1 MSVRLLA
8 ALVALSVPAAPAA
21 APDPFAHVFER
32 LYNWDF
38 AAANRSVDAHI
49 AARPA
54 DPLGHAVRGAVLLFE
69 EMDRLGILESEFFAS
84 DKRIAEKKKPKADP
98 ELRRRL
104 FAAVAEA
111 RRLGTARL
119 AADPEERNALF
130 ALCMASG
137 VATDYTSFVEKG
149 LWSALKMA
157 RESHDYALRLLR
169 RDPSFRDAYLTTGLH
184 EYLVGSLPFFARW
197 FVRFEDTAGDKRQAV
212 KHLELVAR
220 EGRYYKPFAKVL
232 LAVIHLREKRP
243 LEAERLLAE
252 LSREYPENP
261 MVRRELAKLAERTR
275 KAAEEA
281 QGR

>member
-1 MSVRLLA
+1 MSARLLA
-8 ALVALSVPAAPAA
+8 ALAALSAAPAIA
-21 APDPFAHVFER
+21 AAADPFAHIFER

-38 AAANRSVDAHI
+38 AAAHRGVDEHI
-49 AARPA
+49 SAWPT
-54 DPLGHAVRGAVLLFE
+54 DPLGHAVRAAVLLFGE
-69 EMDRLGILESEFFAS
+69 LDRLEILESEFFAS
-84 DKRIAEKKKPKADP
+84 DKRIAEKKKLKADP
-98 ELRRRL
+98 EVRRRL

-111 RRLGTARL
+111 RRLGEAGLAR
-119 AADPEERNALF
+119 DPGERNTLF

-137 VATDYTSFVEKG
+137 VATDYTSFVEKR

-212 KHLELVAR
+212 KQLELVAR
-220 EGRYYKPFAKVL
+220 EGHYYKPFAKVL

-243 LEAERLLAE
+243 LDAERLLAE

-261 MVRRELAKLAERTR
+261 MVRRELAKLAGRSR